1 MIIFK
6 NPSTNQDPRRRI
18 SPPIYQFDHAISL
31 REKDL
36 FERERDL
43 RRLIKARVRLVI
55 GGGGTGMEAGK

>member
-36 FERERDL
+36 FEREREIRKL
-43 RRLIKARVRLVI
+43 EI
-55 GGGGTGMEAGK
+55 

>member
-36 FERERDL
+36 FEREREREIRKL
-43 RRLIKARVRLVI
+43 EI
-55 GGGGTGMEAGK
+55 